1 MSNTQ
6 DIAKNKSI
14 RRINDHSKDGHDITA
29 IRQSNNLDEYKHKS
43 YEELSRE
50 FQEVYPAA
58 VRAFLLIPQM
68 YNRLTLIDRLT
79 HKDALT
85 KIHNDHDHLPGFTER
100 NIRRYLP
107 ANNPNIPR
115 RVRTSRPKISMTETC
130 PGIFFSD
137 TKHNDETNIEHKIE
151 RQSTSNPVVETSD
164 QTQTRRQIESDL
176 EERSPCQEP
185 EEELKKPTNL
195 STVELSINQI
205 KPI

>member
-1 MSNTQ
+1 MSNTPVQ
-6 DIAKNKSI
+6 TIAKNKSI
-14 RRINDHSKDGHDITA
+14 RKINDHFKDGHDITA

-68 YNRLTLIDRLT
+68 YNRLTLA

-85 KIHNDHDHLPGFTER
+85 KIRNDHDHLPGFTER

-115 RVRTSRPKISMTETC
+115 RVRTSRPKISTTETC
-130 PGIFFSD
+130 AGIFFSY
-137 TKHNDETNIEHKIE
+137 TKHVNETNIEHKFE
-151 RQSTSNPVVETSD
+151 RQSTSNPVAETSD
-164 QTQTRRQIESDL
+164 QTIQIEGVTSRRQ
-176 EERSPCQEP
+176 
-185 EEELKKPTNL
+185 N
-195 STVELSINQI
+195 
-205 KPI
+205 